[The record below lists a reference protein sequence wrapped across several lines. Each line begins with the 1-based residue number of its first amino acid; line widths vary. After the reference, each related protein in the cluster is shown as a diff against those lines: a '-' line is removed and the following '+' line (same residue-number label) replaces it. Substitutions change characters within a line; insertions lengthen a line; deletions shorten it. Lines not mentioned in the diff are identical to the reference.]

1 MWARCCPTEQASA
14 VAVIV
19 VSGPPASGKTW
30 WGRRH
35 TSGLSVPYL
44 NRDDFKAPVY
54 PVFAEFGVPPGRAA
68 VAGREL
74 WLTAMSAVLDAGVPV
89 VADGVFNFDEHIHA
103 FRRYIDGRSERCF
116 EIRLRADPDVLL
128 RRFVERADP
137 PLVESLRPSVV
148 AATRRSYPAIIEG
161 APAVEVDSTDL
172 SAIDDAAVLGMV
184 RQWLATSQPEP
195 H

>member
-1 MWARCCPTEQASA
+1 M
-14 VAVIV
+14 AVIV

-30 WGRRH
+30 WGRR
-35 TSGLSVPYL
+35 LSSKLAIPYL

-54 PVFAEFGVPPGRAA
+54 PLFAEFGVPPARAA

-103 FRRYIDGRSERCF
+103 FRHYIDERSERCF

-128 RRFVERADP
+128 RRFIDRADP
-137 PLVESLRPSVV
+137 PLVDSLRSSVV
-148 AATRRSYPAIIEG
+148 AATRRSYPPIIDG
-161 APAVEVDSTDL
+161 APAVDVDSTDL
-172 SAIDDAAVLGMV
+172 SAIDDVGVLAIV
-184 RQWLATSQPEP
+184 RQWLATSQREP
-195 H
+195 REL